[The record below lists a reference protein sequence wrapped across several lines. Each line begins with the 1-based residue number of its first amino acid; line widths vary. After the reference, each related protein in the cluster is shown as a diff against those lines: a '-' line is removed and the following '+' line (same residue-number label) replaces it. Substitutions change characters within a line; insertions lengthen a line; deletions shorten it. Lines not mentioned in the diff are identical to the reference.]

1 MSAAPH
7 KVLIV
12 TRNFPPRWG
21 GMERLNW
28 HMADELSRFGQVH
41 LIAPDGA
48 RASGLPQGI
57 GVTEV
62 PLSPLPLFL
71 LSALWHTLRM
81 SLTWRPEVVLAGSGL
96 TGPIAWI
103 AARLSGARAVAYLHG
118 LDITVPHPVY
128 RRLWLLVLRR
138 LDAIIANSHATQ
150 ELAQQAGMD
159 PDRIHIVHP
168 GVSIPQSD
176 PSARARFR
184 AAHELGDRPVLL
196 SVGRLTARK
205 GLREF
210 VRDALPLIVARR
222 PDVTLVIVGEEP
234 AHALYAESQS
244 VESIQAAADDAG
256 VGSNLR
262 FLGTLFGEA
271 LTDAYAGADLHVFPV
286 RHLPNDP
293 EGFGMVAV
301 EAAAHG
307 LPTVAYA
314 TGGVV
319 DAVAEGVSGRLIH
332 PHDSTAF
339 AGAAVELIE
348 APLAKS
354 RMVTFAKGSAWERF
368 GMRLSEGML
377 CHSQP

>member
-28 HMADELSRFGQVH
+28 HMADELSRFGPVH

-48 RASGLPQGI
+48 LASGLPQGI

-81 SLTWRPEVVLAGSGL
+81 SLIWRPGVVLAGSGL

-118 LDITVPHPVY
+118 LDITVPHSVY
-128 RRLWLLVLRR
+128 RRLWLPVLSR

-150 ELAQQAGMD
+150 ELAQEAGVD
-159 PDRIHIVHP
+159 PDRIHIVYP

-184 AAHELGDRPVLL
+184 AAHELGDRPILL

-210 VRDALPLIVARR
+210 VREALPLIVAKR

-244 VESIQAAADDAG
+244 LESIQDSANEAG

-271 LTDAYAGADLHVFPV
+271 LMEAYAGADLHVFPV

-319 DAVAEGVSGRLIH
+319 DAVAQGISGYLAQ
-332 PHDSTAF
+332 PNDATAF
-339 AGAAVELIE
+339 SQAVLELIQ
-348 APLAKS
+348 APIPKPRIVS
-354 RMVTFAKGSAWERF
+354 FAKEFVWERF
-368 GMRLSEGML
+368 GMRLSESL
-377 CHSQP
+377 LSHSQT

>member
-41 LIAPDGA
+41 LIAPGGA

-128 RRLWLLVLRR
+128 RRLWLPVLRR

-196 SVGRLTARK
+196 SVGRITARK

-210 VRDALPLIVARR
+210 VRDALPLIVARL

-234 AHALYAESQS
+234 AHALYAASQT
-244 VESIQAAADDAG
+244 VESIQASANEAG

-271 LTDAYAGADLHVFPV
+271 LTEAYAGADLHVFPV

-319 DAVAEGVSGRLIH
+319 DAIAEGASGRLIH
-332 PHDSTAF
+332 PHDATAF
-339 AGAAVELIE
+339 AGAVVELIDT
-348 APLAKS
+348 PLPMS
-354 RMVTFAKGSAWERF
+354 RTVTFAKEFAWERF
-368 GMRLSEGML
+368 GQRLSESL
-377 CHSQP
+377 SAYHE